1 MRNFFFHLNRANSC
15 VLVSIVKV
23 GWRISIHR
31 DLMNIKD
38 LNIFTFPYAILWL
51 KIKSLH
57 ISSKLYY
64 LLVQFDASDQ
74 EASIKYCHCYC
85 KSGSFCK
92 TINRIN
98 FVERKDVFSKKKAT
112 LTFFGNLLSI
122 FIYIFD
128 IFRLHMRTKFCQ
140 MVYLTDLNKICLT
153 KKYITETFFCF
164 DEIHCYFFFLYI
176 LRLMMIRMVSSC
188 ILDLLICKLVLLVGF

>member
-1 MRNFFFHLNRANSC
+1 MNFLRTNFLCTVIKTAILIILTMKEIGAVMRIFFFHLKRANSC

-31 DLMNIKD
+31 DLINIKD

-74 EASIKYCHCYC
+74 EASIN
-85 KSGSFCK
+85 
-92 TINRIN
+92 I
-98 FVERKDVFSKKKAT
+98 AT
-112 LTFFGNLLSI
+112 VTASLEHA
-122 FIYIFD
+122 FILF
-128 IFRLHMRTKFCQ
+128 KFLQ
-140 MVYLTDLNKICLT
+140 DHK
-153 KKYITETFFCF
+153 
-164 DEIHCYFFFLYI
+164 
-176 LRLMMIRMVSSC
+176 
-188 ILDLLICKLVLLVGF
+188 